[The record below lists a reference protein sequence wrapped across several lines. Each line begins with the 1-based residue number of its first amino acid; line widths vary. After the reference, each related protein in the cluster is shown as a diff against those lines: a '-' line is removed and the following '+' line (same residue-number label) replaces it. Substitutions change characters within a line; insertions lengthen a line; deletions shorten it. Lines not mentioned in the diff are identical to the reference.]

1 MSDSMQLSLDKGDE
15 LIKRGFL
22 TITPINKKFRDV
34 RRGIHRRLYPDR
46 LPGVKEPAFNRGSA
60 NEMAREKNFARND
73 S

>member
-1 MSDSMQLSLDKGDE
+1 MSDSMQLSLNKGDE

-46 LPGVKEPAFNRGSA
+46 LPGVKEPALKRGSA
-60 NEMAREKNFARND
+60 NETAREKKYRQE
-73 S
+73 